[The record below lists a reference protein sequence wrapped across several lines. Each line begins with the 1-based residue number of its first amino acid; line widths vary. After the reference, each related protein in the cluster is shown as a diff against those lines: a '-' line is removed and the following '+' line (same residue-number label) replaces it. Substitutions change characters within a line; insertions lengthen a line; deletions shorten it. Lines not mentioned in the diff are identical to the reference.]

1 MNKIALTTSYPVP
14 YTMVPNQF
22 IDQYV
27 ADANGEYVKVFLYLL
42 RCMGSNIADISAS
55 SIADQLNVMEGDVLR
70 AFSYWE
76 KQNLLTLT
84 RDASGSLV
92 SLSLCLPPQDS
103 SAAAEEPVHKPA
115 NGLAEQPAGQTM
127 GQSTGQP
134 AGQTMRPSTGQP
146 AGQTATEPAKEAGRS
161 YKDVNLSEVTI
172 TDEISEL
179 LMTLEMYMGRMMKPA
194 DTQLICFL
202 YDDLGFSTELIEHL
216 YDYCISK
223 NKKSPSY
230 IEAVALAWAKDGID
244 TVEKADASI
253 AQYNTAYQTV
263 SKAFALNRAVAPAEQ
278 EFIDTWVSVWGFSE
292 TMIKEACTR
301 ALLNTGKPDFKYTN
315 RILENWYKEGVT
327 TLEAAKSSDRS
338 HNKKQASSRQQAP
351 QPAVRFRSFSQ
362 RDYSEEEYLEM
373 EKKLLSK

>member
-1 MNKIALTTSYPVP
+1 MNEIALTSSYPIP
-14 YTMVPNQF
+14 YTIVPNQF
-22 IDQYV
+22 IDQYM

-42 RCMGSNIADISAS
+42 RCMGLNTACITAS
-55 SIADQLNVMEGDVLR
+55 SIADHLNVMEGDVLR

-76 KQNLLTLT
+76 KQNILTLS
-84 RDASGSLV
+84 RDASGTLTG
-92 SLSLCLPPQDS
+92 LQLCLPSQDF
-103 SAAAEEPVHKPA
+103 
-115 NGLAEQPAGQTM
+115 
-127 GQSTGQP
+127 ST
-134 AGQTMRPSTGQP
+134 A
-146 AGQTATEPAKEAGRS
+146 AKEPEPDIPSAPASASPVRS
-161 YKDVNLSEVTI
+161 YTDINLSEVTI

-253 AQYNTAYQTV
+253 AQYNTAYQAV

-278 EFIDTWVSVWGFSE
+278 KFIDKWVSVWGFSE
-292 TMIKEACTR
+292 TMLKEACSR
-301 ALLNTGKPDFKYTN
+301 ALLHTGKPDFKYTD
-315 RILENWYKEGVT
+315 RILENWHKEGVT
-327 TLEAAKSSDRS
+327 TLEAVKSADRS
-338 HNKKQASSRQQAP
+338 YNKKQAVTAKQQQA

-362 RDYSEEEYLEM
+362 RDYSEEEYREI

>member
-1 MNKIALTTSYPVP
+1 MNEIALSSYPVP
-14 YTMVPNQF
+14 YTIVPNQF
-22 IDQYV
+22 IDQYM

-42 RCMGSNIADISAS
+42 RCMGQNTESITVS

-76 KQNLLTLT
+76 KQNILTLS
-84 RDASGSLV
+84 RDASGTLTGLQ
-92 SLSLCLPPQDS
+92 LSLPSQDTS
-103 SAAAEEPVHKPA
+103 SQDTSPV
-115 NGLAEQPAGQTM
+115 
-127 GQSTGQP
+127 
-134 AGQTMRPSTGQP
+134 
-146 AGQTATEPAKEAGRS
+146 RS
-161 YKDVNLSEVTI
+161 YTDVNLSEVTI

-179 LMTLEMYMGRMMKPA
+179 IMTLEMYMGRMMKPA

-216 YDYCISK
+216 FDYCISK

-278 EFIDTWVSVWGFSE
+278 KFIDKWVSVWGFSE
-292 TMIKEACTR
+292 TMLKEACSR
-301 ALLNTGKPDFKYTN
+301 ALLHTGKPDFKYTD
-315 RILENWYKEGVT
+315 RILENWHKEGVT
-327 TLEAAKSSDRS
+327 TLEAVKSADQSY
-338 HNKKQASSRQQAP
+338 NKKQAAAAKQQT
-351 QPAVRFRSFSQ
+351 QPSGRFQSFSQ
-362 RDYSEEEYLEM
+362 RNYSEEEYREI
-373 EKKLLSK
+373 EKKLLRK